1 MKLTKENIQFIDN
14 YLKNSEVIYY
24 DIRMEMLD
32 HVATAVE
39 QKMEVENLDFYD
51 AFKSYM
57 VLNKKGLMEQ
67 NEKNLKFNFSVILT
81 FLKYCL
87 KFTNLLVF
95 AICYLL
101 FYFAIQNY
109 SILLVSR
116 VIVGFVFIGMIFSA
130 LYNLIV
136 YNYKKKKRFYT
147 IEKNGVIMFIAY
159 QLIQFLQNGILFRD
173 DSASLLSGLIL
184 TFYLSW
190 FIVFSF
196 YNFEEIKKTEI
207 KNRHLLQ

>member
-1 MKLTKENIQFIDN
+1 MKLTPQNIQFINN
-14 YLKNSEVIYY
+14 YLTNSEVIYY

-39 QKMEVENLDFYD
+39 KKMEAENLDFYD

-67 NEKNLKFNFSVILT
+67 NEKTLKFNYSVVVT

-109 SILLVSR
+109 SILSVSR
-116 VIVGFVFIGMIFSA
+116 IIVGFVFTGMIFSA

-159 QLIQFLQNGILFRD
+159 QPIQFLHNGILFGD
-173 DSASLLSGLIL
+173 DSASLFSGLIL